1 MQGAPRA
8 RGGDGFAGISRLDG
22 ACMHS
27 SLRAASGAVCRSGG
41 QASHEWRFIKAPLG
55 LSVLAGLAARHVTTS
70 PPAASPLARR
80 RPPQIQPAAPKR
92 ALHIGRSK
100 VRCQHLRAPS
110 QSVRAGAVHA
120 DRGRSAGGGG
130 VRDGAD
136 LPLEGGPEVHVRCGA
151 PPWPSPGRQSSAVH
165 PFVAERLRRVPGG
178 AEQQEPTLSGR
189 SQGCCPPPQRRLRPT
204 RPAPSPARPSAG
216 QLKGSGLRQTIVT
229 CRRSLRPGGSVC
241 GQPRRVPG
249 QAVCTCPGAGAGGLG
264 GRSSPG
270 AAAARQRRVPRRPR
284 RQAHELRLPCA
295 AVGIAATGRA
305 GARFS

>member
-1 MQGAPRA
+1 MPLFGVYNLRLGALELISRCCEGPWMQGAPRA

-151 PPWPSPGRQSSAVH
+151 PPWPSPHRQSWRSIHSWRSASVGC
-165 PFVAERLRRVPGG
+165 PA
-178 AEQQEPTLSGR
+178 ALSSRSPR
-189 SQGCCPPPQRRLRPT
+189 SQGEAKVVALHPN
-204 RPAPSPARPSAG
+204 
-216 QLKGSGLRQTIVT
+216 
-229 CRRSLRPGGSVC
+229 
-241 GQPRRVPG
+241 
-249 QAVCTCPGAGAGGLG
+249 AV
-264 GRSSPG
+264 
-270 AAAARQRRVPRRPR
+270 
-284 RQAHELRLPCA
+284 
-295 AVGIAATGRA
+295 
-305 GARFS
+305 